1 MGKSQTGMTRL
12 YNTLTCKLLACTLA
26 AFTSVISIT
35 ARADNND
42 WEAPSSTALSV
53 FDVGYTAQLNG
64 VAVEA
69 DHQLRQLDNGQYQ
82 EVLEAKAALGKVTE
96 QATFDLI
103 DGQIVPGEYSY
114 NRSIIGL
121 KRKEL
126 QRFDWANL
134 QMTFTRGKKTQ
145 QVEIQPGYMD
155 KMTYKQQMRWH
166 LAAGHEDLTYPV
178 RSREKLKQY
187 HFKLIGTEVLS
198 TAIGPLN
205 TTVIQ
210 RLTEDQSE
218 QIKIW
223 LATDWDYLLVKLE
236 KRDEGEVQQMQI
248 SRGTLNDKPILP
260 LTVDT
265 EV

>member
-1 MGKSQTGMTRL
+1 MTRL
-12 YNTLTCKLLACTLA
+12 YNSSTFAFFGYTLA
-26 AFTSVISIT
+26 AFTTALSIT
-35 ARADNND
+35 ALAVTGGSA
-42 WEAPSSTALSV
+42 ETHSTAISV
-53 FDVGYTAQLNG
+53 YDVSYKAQLNG
-64 VAVEA
+64 MAVEA
-69 DHQLRQLDNGQYQ
+69 RHQLQQLDNGQYS

-103 DGQIVPGEYSY
+103 DGQIIPGEYSY

-121 KRKEL
+121 KRREL

-134 QMTFTRGKKTQ
+134 QMTFTKGKRAQ

-155 KMTYKQQMRWH
+155 KMTYKQQMRQH
-166 LAAGHEDLTYPV
+166 LAAGHKDLTYPV
-178 RSREKLKQY
+178 LSREKLKQY

-198 TAIGPLN
+198 TAIGQLN

-236 KRDEGEVQQMQI
+236 KRDQGEVQQMQI
-248 SRGTLNDKPILP
+248 RRGTLNNNPILP
-260 LTVDT
+260 LTTTT
-265 EV
+265 ET